1 MIYLS
6 FASFLILLSYV
17 LVFLIKH
24 GIPKTLSETHY
35 IVKYKFMFP
44 LMMIAVAGLLLP
56 SWLEL
61 SDGNGFGYTFLSF
74 LTCAEIVFVGF
85 SPNFKDE
92 FESKIH
98 CTSATF
104 AAITGI
110 LWSVLS
116 VWYAPLIS
124 AVAFAYPLIKYWKA
138 ANVFFLE
145 MIAFLSVYIAIF
157 VLFLF

>member
-6 FASFLILLSYV
+6 LTSFILLLSYV
-17 LVFLIKH
+17 CVFVRKN

-44 LMMIAVAGLLLP
+44 LMMVIVAGLLLP

-61 SDGNGFGYTFLSF
+61 SDGKGFGYTFLSF
-74 LTCAEIVFVGF
+74 LTCAAIIFVGF
-85 SPNFKDE
+85 SPNFKEE
-92 FESKIH
+92 FEGKVH
-98 CTSATF
+98 CTSAIL

-124 AVAFAYPLIKYWKA
+124 AAVFIYPIIKYWEKSK
-138 ANVFFLE
+138 VFFLE
-145 MIAFLSVYIAIF
+145 MFAFLSVYIAIF
-157 VLFLF
+157 VLFVT